1 MTEAIRE
8 LKIRAE
14 ILHKRITARDSH
26 ALKRLRLLAAF
37 RRSSDEDLVK
47 IAPTIRR
54 RDCLTTIAAEL
65 GFANWP
71 QAKNALTGQGQTTDF
86 GTLLCPRTLAGGHIN
101 RWFARYEEAAEARG
115 ACQGYLLA
123 YRRQYLVVDRY
134 YVEDLGLDPEDADW
148 ETIGFDWVRPRSL
161 AARTRLYAKLVTGL
175 PREVA

>member
-8 LKIRAE
+8 LKVRAE
-14 ILHKRITARDSH
+14 ILHKLISSRDSC
-26 ALKRLRLLAAF
+26 ALKRLRVLAAF
-37 RRSSDEDLVK
+37 RRSSDEELAA
-47 IAPTIRR
+47 IAATIRR

-71 QAKNALTGQGQTTDF
+71 QAKSALTGCGQTTDF
-86 GTLLCPRTLAGGHIN
+86 GTLLCPRSLAGGHIN
-101 RWFARYEEAAEARG
+101 RWFARYEEAAEARA

-148 ETIGFDWVRPRSL
+148 EASGFDWVRPYSL
-161 AARTRLYAKLVTGL
+161 AARTRLYAKLVAGL
-175 PREVA
+175 PREAA